1 MLFSSDGELDAFGLA
16 SPLIGEIR
24 GAWAA
29 GGDGDTETAL
39 LFAGELLA
47 ALGLGLLLRLR
58 GPPELEPGVTASKAE
73 PRPEGKL
80 YGEKRW
86 FLSALSGEAGE

>member
-16 SPLIGEIR
+16 RPLIGETR
-24 GAWAA
+24 GAGAA
-29 GGDGDTETAL
+29 GGDGDTDMARL
-39 LFAGELLA
+39 LAGELLA
-47 ALGLGLLLRLR
+47 ARGLGLLLRLR

-73 PRPEGKL
+73 PKPEGKL

-86 FLSALSGEAGE
+86 FLRAFSGEAGE

>member
-1 MLFSSDGELDAFGLA
+1 MLFSSEGELEEFGLA
-16 SPLIGEIR
+16 NPLIGETR

-29 GGDGDTETAL
+29 GGDGDTDTAR

-47 ALGLGLLLRLR
+47 ARGRGLLLRLR

-73 PRPEGKL
+73 PSPEGKL

-86 FLSALSGEAGE
+86 FLRALSGEAGE